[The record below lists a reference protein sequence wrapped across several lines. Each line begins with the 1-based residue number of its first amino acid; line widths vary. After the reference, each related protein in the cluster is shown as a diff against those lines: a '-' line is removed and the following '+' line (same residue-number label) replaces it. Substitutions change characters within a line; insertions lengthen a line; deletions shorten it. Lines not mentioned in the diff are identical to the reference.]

1 MNVDESES
9 LVIFAQ
15 ESGRVGRDGKR
26 TYSMD
31 LLPGSWEPQM
41 TDSPPVYPHKAA
53 NYRDNLA
60 LQKRWDKRAAH
71 QYLQGKQYYRT
82 SLSDYL
88 DVAQDRRRCM
98 PEDVPCDVCGV
109 AHQNAIDPVEKVQ

>member
-1 MNVDESES
+1 MVTTTLAEGFDYLQVRLVMNVDESES

-15 ESGRVGRDGKR
+15 ESGRVGRDVKR

-60 LQKRWDKRAAH
+60 LQKR
-71 QYLQGKQYYRT
+71 
-82 SLSDYL
+82 
-88 DVAQDRRRCM
+88 
-98 PEDVPCDVCGV
+98 
-109 AHQNAIDPVEKVQ
+109 